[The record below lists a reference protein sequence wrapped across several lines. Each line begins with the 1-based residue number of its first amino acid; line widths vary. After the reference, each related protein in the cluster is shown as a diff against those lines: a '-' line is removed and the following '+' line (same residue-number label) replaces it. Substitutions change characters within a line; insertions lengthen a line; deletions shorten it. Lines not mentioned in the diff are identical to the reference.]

1 MSNQFVAI
9 LMGSKSDLDV
19 MQLTADT
26 LEQYD
31 IPYELNIL
39 SAHRSPKQ
47 TQEYVTDA
55 TRRGAQV
62 FIAAAGLAA
71 HLAGA
76 VSAQTIRP
84 VIGVPLNAGSLG
96 GLDALLAT
104 VQMPGGMP
112 VATTAI
118 GKPGAQNAA
127 ILAAQILGLQD
138 ERISRTIQAKRDE
151 KLNALLQAN
160 QALTIED

>member
-112 VATTAI
+112 VEKRPAI
-118 GKPGAQNAA
+118 RGGRRQ
-127 ILAAQILGLQD
+127 
-138 ERISRTIQAKRDE
+138 
-151 KLNALLQAN
+151 
-160 QALTIED
+160 